1 MKETANKHKET
12 RLKQNPAKLDK
23 QRARMR
29 VPGWIIGVGAGVIC
43 LGMGVFHEQ
52 FADIYQKA
60 VLICLECI
68 GIG

>member
-1 MKETANKHKET
+1 MKNTHKQLAKEEKVNKK
-12 RLKQNPAKLDK
+12 AS
-23 QRARMR
+23 AMR
-29 VPGWIIGVGAGVIC
+29 VPGWAIGICIGVIC
-43 LGMGVFHEQ
+43 LGLGVFHEQ